1 MPKNVALFTAQGRKF
16 GCWGKGPG
24 VKPPPRVELL
34 ATWNSTSWRCEKRSL
49 ELVDF
54 FWLKVFRG
62 KMWKVFEYD
71 LLLQMTKL
79 VSMSF
84 GSTWA
89 KAVARGMK
97 HLAARKDD
105 PTCPICVLKSKNL
118 ETWNCWNSWNST
130 FLASIYGCFIQFPIR
145 ASSFSFHH
153 HAMIRADISFCQV
166 SLSWKFH
173 TKKHLHFL

>member
-1 MPKNVALFTAQGRKF
+1 MQILLIAVGWLIFVYIHAFLVYVNIFVEDRSKKVSWTPTSIMLLAYFNYICRMPKNVVLFTAQGRKF

-34 ATWNSTSWRCEKRSL
+34 VTWNSTGWRCEKRSL

-54 FWLKVFRG
+54 FWLKVLRG
-62 KMWKVFEYD
+62 NMWQVFEYD

-89 KAVARGMK
+89 KAVVRGMNTE
-97 HLAARKDD
+97 RQ
-105 PTCPICVLKSKNL
+105 SNL
-118 ETWNCWNSWNST
+118 PNLC
-130 FLASIYGCFIQFPIR
+130 I
-145 ASSFSFHH
+145 
-153 HAMIRADISFCQV
+153 
-166 SLSWKFH
+166 
-173 TKKHLHFL
+173 KK